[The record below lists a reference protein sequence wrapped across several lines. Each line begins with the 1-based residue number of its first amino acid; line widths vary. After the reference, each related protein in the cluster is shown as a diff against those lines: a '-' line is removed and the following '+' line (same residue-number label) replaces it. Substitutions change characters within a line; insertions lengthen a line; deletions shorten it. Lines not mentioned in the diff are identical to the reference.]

1 MQILANLNPI
11 KCILMAHMLK
21 CKTFCN
27 TMFDCII
34 NALLYSYGDYYNP
47 FHFGFTH
54 MNNNLG
60 FMNVSIFL
68 PQAKLPSFFFQTN
81 NS

>member
-11 KCILMAHMLK
+11 NCILMALMLK

-47 FHFGFTH
+47 FHFGFIH